1 MKNFIKLFIF
11 TIVIAF
17 SSCEEEKNITLD
29 VGPGFVQFDG
39 ASASLPEESTNA
51 VTVTVLYGNTAESN
65 TNGINVNFTL
75 EGANASR
82 INITPSNGT
91 LVIPAGE
98 TSADIT
104 IESIDNIDVDGN
116 LEFTINLS
124 ADSDV
129 PVGIAGEA
137 LQNVSYAITIID
149 NDCPIVLEDMQGTY
163 SGTDNWY
170 ASAGGPLSVSFA
182 ASYDGTTY
190 LTTGLGHVWLA
201 NPEYWG
207 EPVVTAYQVPMTID
221 EITGDVTIPYALT
234 ATTTYNGDL
243 YDYYVE
249 GSGKYFPCSNTFEIQ
264 FELFYTGKDPVAPYF
279 GVPGFIWKETLS
291 K

>member
-234 ATTTYNGDL
+234 ATTTYKGDL
-243 YDYYVE
+243 FDYYVE

-264 FELFYTGKDPVAPYF
+264 FELFFTGKDPVAPAF

>member
-234 ATTTYNGDL
+234 ATTTYRGDL
-243 YDYYVE
+243 FDYYVE

-264 FELFYTGKDPVAPYF
+264 FELFFTGKDPVAPAF